1 MKTRVRAN
9 HPTKK
14 RRETEIDGE
23 RRGERKRD
31 GEGGGGDGETERES
45 IMIVDYA
52 LPVVH
57 VHRSIGPEGMRR
69 RP

>member
-1 MKTRVRAN
+1 LTERDGERE
-9 HPTKK
+9 
-14 RRETEIDGE
+14 RETERE
-23 RRGERKRD
+23 
-31 GEGGGGDGETERES
+31 GGGDGETERES

-57 VHRSIGPEGMRR
+57 VHRSIRPQGVRR